1 MSSRFM
7 RATSRILLAVV
18 AGRGKAI
25 GRACV
30 LEKRRIT
37 TLDGTRAMVDDCFV

>member
-1 MSSRFM
+1 MSSRFI
-7 RATSRILLAVV
+7 RAMGRILQAVV
-18 AGRGKAI
+18 AGRGKAN
-25 GRACV
+25 GRACG